1 MRNSR
6 KSGENVNFRISPTT
20 FASSYL
26 ADLKNSFALNCEEK
40 FTNCDYFLVFLRKKS
55 CTLKS
60 EIVRIKRMQ
69 DKKSQNREIK
79 K

>member
-60 EIVRIKRMQ
+60 EMRIKRMQ